1 MAAEHWDS
9 AEFCDNG
16 ALVEARYREI
26 TDMARPDAVEYQHAR
41 GKLTA
46 RERIALLVDED
57 SFCEFGG
64 LARPL
69 EHGSD
74 GQVVIADGIVTGT
87 AEIDGRPVV
96 LIVSDFTAA
105 GGTNGAL
112 GGEKIRRCW
121 ELAASRGTP
130 VVMLLEGGGH
140 RIQEGLDSREFGG
153 GFDLI
158 EMETRLSGWV
168 PLVGAI
174 LGPGF
179 GGPALLASRCA

>member
-1 MAAEHWDS
+1 MT

-26 TDMARPDAVEYQHAR
+26 TDVARPDAVEYQHAR

-46 RERIALLVDED
+46 RERITLLADED

-74 GQVVIADGIVTGT
+74 DQVVIADGIVTGT

-105 GGTNGAL
+105 GGTNGFL
-112 GGEKIRRCW
+112 GAENIRPCSQ
-121 ELAASRGTP
+121 LPASPRPPAPTP
-130 VVMLLEGGGH
+130 
-140 RIQEGLDSREFGG
+140 
-153 GFDLI
+153 
-158 EMETRLSGWV
+158 
-168 PLVGAI
+168 
-174 LGPGF
+174 
-179 GGPALLASRCA
+179 